1 MKFSFGEQVNAFL
14 LCVLGFY
21 IGSMIA
27 GML

>member
-21 IGSMIA
+21 IGSIIA
-27 GML
+27 SML